1 MDQVNLRRET
11 YNPEVTWL
19 KNYLSVQHLKN
30 EIAFSRHNKTA
41 QRTPNISR
49 AWEELCVAETV
60 ECNKQRFDNMIKCFI
75 CSIFRTMH
83 EKWNLLFPS
92 QQNSTTTTR
101 NNIPEA
107 TWISYSYN
115 PEPKMQTLKA
125 SGHMDQVNLRRET
138 YNPAVTW
145 LKNHTIN
152 GIGTRSHTIQRL
164 QFSWRH
170 YVRTDATTWIYCET
184 VRSQRPVDPNGDWD
198 KLLRSFKSNYTPV
211 VKESRLQPS

>member
-1 MDQVNLRRET
+1 MNSKIQRLHGSSQSPKRDIQ
-11 YNPEVTWL
+11 
-19 KNYLSVQHLKN
+19 
-30 EIAFSRHNKTA
+30 SRGYMVKELP
-41 QRTPNISR
+41 QRATPY
-49 AWEELCVAETV
+49 
-60 ECNKQRFDNMIKCFI
+60 
-75 CSIFRTMH
+75 
-83 EKWNLLFPS
+83 KWNRLLPS
-92 QQNSTTTTR
+92 QQNSTTTTHHTT
-101 NNIPEA
+101 PHE
-107 TWISYSYN
+107 
-115 PEPKMQTLKA
+115 MQTLKA

>member
-30 EIAFSRHNKTA
+30 EIASSRHNKTA

-83 EKWNLLFPS
+83 EKMKSPLPVTTKQHNDNS
-92 QQNSTTTTR
+92 QQHSRGN
-101 NNIPEA
+101 
-107 TWISYSYN
+107 
-115 PEPKMQTLKA
+115 
-125 SGHMDQVNLRRET
+125 VNQL
-138 YNPAVTW
+138 
-145 LKNHTIN
+145 L
-152 GIGTRSHTIQRL
+152 IQPRAK
-164 QFSWRH
+164 
-170 YVRTDATTWIYCET
+170 DADSK
-184 VRSQRPVDPNGDWD
+184 SQRPHGSSQSPKRDIQSSGDM
-198 KLLRSFKSNYTPV
+198 
-211 VKESRLQPS
+211 VKESHNQWNRYKESYNSEVTIFMKTLCENRCDNLNLLWNC